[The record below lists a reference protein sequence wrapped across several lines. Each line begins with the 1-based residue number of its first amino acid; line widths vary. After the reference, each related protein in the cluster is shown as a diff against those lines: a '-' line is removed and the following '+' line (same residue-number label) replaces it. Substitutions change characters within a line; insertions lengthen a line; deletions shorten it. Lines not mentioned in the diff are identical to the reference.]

1 MKLPLADRAEIPK
14 TKVVQYLLASTHR
27 AGRGKARFFA
37 SLGFH
42 VSGWEVLARTL
53 QQHARD
59 NDVTFSENTPF
70 GTRYVIEGPLVAPD
84 GRQLQVRTL

>member
-1 MKLPLADRAEIPK
+1 M
-14 TKVVQYLLASTHR
+14 
-27 AGRGKARFFA
+27 
-37 SLGFH
+37 
-42 VSGWEVLARTL
+42 LARTL

-84 GRQLQVRTL
+84 GRQLQVRTVRFIDEAGQVPRFVTAYPLKRRTP